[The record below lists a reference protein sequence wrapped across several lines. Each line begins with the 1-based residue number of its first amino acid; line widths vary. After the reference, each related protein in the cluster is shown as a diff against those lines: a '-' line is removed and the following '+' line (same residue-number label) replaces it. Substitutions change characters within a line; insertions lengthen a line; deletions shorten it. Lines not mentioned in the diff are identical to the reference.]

1 MALWSSL
8 GLQAGGTRSP
18 ASAPSLRPC
27 PHKFPCCCQQL
38 EARSRNLPAP
48 GAPSTATAEAN
59 RAGQRVAVRGEGAGW
74 QKT

>member
-8 GLQAGGTRSP
+8 GLQARGTRSP
-18 ASAPSLRPC
+18 ASAPSLGPC
-27 PHKFPCCCQQL
+27 PHKFPCCCRQL

-48 GAPSTATAEAN
+48 GAHSMATAEAN
-59 RAGQRVAVRGEGAGW
+59 GAGQHVAVRGEGTVW